1 MSLTPLGALR
11 RLRESRSIAID
22 TIDRA
27 QRKDPMRSTIILC
40 CAAALVGCAKSE
52 KPAADTTPAA
62 ATPAPPPPPPA
73 LKLSDVAGK
82 WTVTGRSET
91 GDSLLTYVFTATGDT
106 TGWSI
111 KFPDR
116 AKPVPVHVVA
126 VAGDSVVIAAGP
138 FPSALRKGV
147 TVRTSGP
154 IRIQNGK
161 LVGTTVAHYS
171 VKTAD
176 SVRTIRMEGT
186 RKP

>member
-1 MSLTPLGALR
+1 
-11 RLRESRSIAID
+11 
-22 TIDRA
+22 
-27 QRKDPMRSTIILC
+27 MRSTIILC

-52 KPAADTTPAA
+52 NKPADTTPAA

-82 WTVTGRSET
+82 WKVIGRSET
-91 GDSLLTYVFTATGDT
+91 GDSLVTYTFTATGDT

-116 AKPVPVHVVA
+116 AKPEKVHVDA
-126 VAGDSVVIAAGP
+126 VAGDSVVITAGP

-154 IRIQNGK
+154 MRLQNGQ
-161 LVGTTVAHYS
+161 LVGTVVAHYS

-176 SVRTIRMEGT
+176 SVRTIRLTGT
-186 RKP
+186 RAP